1 MFCVV
6 GGPRRGVY
14 GCFVGE
20 DGPARA
26 VSDGETM
33 FHHFVLCLN
42 ACLLVEELCVVL
54 ECMLPA
60 RGAWRFAKMLIHV
73 HFGKFLH

>member
-6 GGPRRGVY
+6 RGPHRGVY

-20 DGPARA
+20 DGPAG
-26 VSDGETM
+26 GERWRDYVPSLCVVLECM
-33 FHHFVLCLN
+33 FSCGV
-42 ACLLVEELCVVL
+42 AICVVL
-54 ECMLPA
+54 ECMLPEP
-60 RGAWRFAKMLIHV
+60 GAWRFAEVLIHV